1 MVRPEGV
8 RRYTLRPVKTTVSP
22 LEGNKVKLSVEV
34 DENEFDTAINAAYR
48 KIAREV
54 RIPGFRPGKAPRKV
68 LERRLGPQVGR
79 EQALHDSLPEYYAR
93 ALDENDVDPID
104 QPEID
109 ITAGQEDGD
118 VAFDAVVEV
127 RPEVQVPGYGSLRV
141 TLDRPEPDEEQVD
154 QQIDRMRQTQGTLED
169 VDRPAKDDDVVVI
182 DVTGYL
188 DGEEQ
193 EGLTAEDYSYMVGS
207 GAITT
212 EVDEQLRGAKAGD
225 ILEFEATH
233 PDEDEERQL
242 RFRVLVKQVRVR
254 VLPEAD
260 DAWAAQNSEF
270 ETIAELRDSIR
281 ERTLLVRKA
290 QASARL
296 REATGDALAQLV
308 EEDVPE
314 ALVNHEVQHR
324 AQDFAMRLQAQG
336 LSAEQWLQMT
346 GTSSED
352 FTNEL
357 KETAEKAVR
366 VDLGL
371 RAVAD
376 AEHIECT
383 DDDLDAEIA
392 EVAQRVG
399 ETTARV
405 RQEFERGGQ
414 LAAVRSDVRKR
425 KALDWLLER
434 VEIVD
439 EQGQPIDRSELEIT
453 PESDSDAPEGDDV
466 NDETE
471 SSTE

>member
-1 MVRPEGV
+1 
-8 RRYTLRPVKTTVSP
+8 
-22 LEGNKVKLSVEV
+22 
-34 DENEFDTAINAAYR
+34 
-48 KIAREV
+48 
-54 RIPGFRPGKAPRKV
+54 
-68 LERRLGPQVGR
+68 
-79 EQALHDSLPEYYAR
+79 
-93 ALDENDVDPID
+93 
-104 QPEID
+104 
-109 ITAGQEDGD
+109 
-118 VAFDAVVEV
+118 
-127 RPEVQVPGYGSLRV
+127 
-141 TLDRPEPDEEQVD
+141 
-154 QQIDRMRQTQGTLED
+154 
-169 VDRPAKDDDVVVI
+169 
-182 DVTGYL
+182 
-188 DGEEQ
+188 
-193 EGLTAEDYSYMVGS
+193 
-207 GAITT
+207 
-212 EVDEQLRGAKAGD
+212 GAKAGD
-225 ILEFEATH
+225 ILEFDATH
-233 PDEDEERQL
+233 PDEDEEREL

-254 VLPEAD
+254 ILPEPD
-260 DAWAAQNSEF
+260 DAWAAENSEF
-270 ETIAELRDSIR
+270 ETIAGLRESIR

-296 REATGDALAQLV
+296 REATGDALARLV
-308 EEDVPE
+308 EEDMPE
-314 ALVNHEVQHR
+314 ALINHEVQHR

-383 DDDLDAEIA
+383 DGDLEAEIA
-392 EVAQRVG
+392 EVAQRLG
-399 ETTARV
+399 ETPARV